1 MNDEIAAALEQMY
14 GDDGMS
20 TEDVAAIIGQS
31 LHPRSADMLFDTA
44 AALGLHSDWRVLDI
58 GCRDARYSLELA
70 RRCGCSVLGVDPVQ
84 HNVAKAQRSI
94 AASDQRA
101 QVTVAQG
108 GIEAIPAPDAHFD
121 LIWCRDMLNHVPN
134 LPVAFA
140 ECARVLKPGGHML
153 IYQTFAT
160 ELLEPQ
166 EAARLYPP
174 LVIVPQNM
182 AHSYVEQALEQAG
195 LQIAITDII
204 ASEWREHWEEDGTR
218 TTSQQLL
225 ALARLRRNRA
235 QLVGMLGLAI
245 YELELANCHWG
256 VYQML
261 GKLCP
266 RVYVAHKA
274 QA

>member
-1 MNDEIAAALEQMY
+1 MNDAIAAALEQMY
-14 GDDGMS
+14 GDDGMPD
-20 TEDVAAIIGQS
+20 EQFDAIIGQS
-31 LHPRSADMLFDTA
+31 LHPRGADMLFDTA
-44 AALGLHSDWRVLDI
+44 AALGLHRDWRVLDI
-58 GCRDARYSLELA
+58 GCRDAHYALALA
-70 RRCGCSVLGVDPVQ
+70 RRFGCSVLGVDPVQ
-84 HNVAKAQRSI
+84 HNVAKAQQRI

-101 QVTVAQG
+101 RVAVATG
-108 GIEAIPAPDAHFD
+108 GIEAIPAPDAHVDF
-121 LIWCRDMLNHVPN
+121 IWCRDMLNHVPD
-134 LPVAFA
+134 LPAAFA

-182 AHSYVEQALEQAG
+182 AHPYVEQALEQAG
-195 LQIAITDII
+195 LHIVSTDII
-204 ASEWREHWEEDGTR
+204 ASEWRERWEEDGTR

-225 ALARLRRNRA
+225 TLARLRRNRA
-235 QLVGMLGLAI
+235 QLVGMLGLAA
-245 YELELANCHWG
+245 YEVELANCHWG

-266 RVYVAHKA
+266 RVYVARKA